1 MFSNDKNIETIAQL
15 VETCKHYIGLQIQY
29 GKLSAT
35 EKIVRLATALIL
47 ITFLTICFSLALM
60 YISFAVVYALSVF
73 MGLAMAFFIISLC
86 YLLVFLILFIFRKR
100 CIERPLVR
108 FLANILMEK

>member
-73 MGLAMAFFIISLC
+73 MGLAMAFLLFHYAISLFFLF
-86 YLLVFLILFIFRKR
+86 YLSSASDALS
-100 CIERPLVR
+100 VR
-108 FLANILMEK
+108 W